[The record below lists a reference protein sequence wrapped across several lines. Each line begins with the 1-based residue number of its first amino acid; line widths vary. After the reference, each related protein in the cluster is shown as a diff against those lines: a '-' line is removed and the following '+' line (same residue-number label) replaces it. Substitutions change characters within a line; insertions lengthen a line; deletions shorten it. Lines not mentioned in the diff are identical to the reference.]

1 MDLTCPPNQIL
12 KKSISIIKS
21 TSDNICAVK
30 INHHLL
36 LPLSLT
42 EIKKLISVI
51 HSRNLLV
58 IADLKLND
66 ISATNLV
73 VIKHLWKMGFDAV
86 IVNPFVG
93 YSEGL
98 EPLLTKSKSKNKG
111 VLFLV
116 YMSHKGAKDGYGL
129 DILKQG
135 QKKKLY
141 LEFVERAKRWRA
153 DGIIVGATR
162 PNLIKEISNL
172 TKCKCHHK
180 SLIDIYTPG
189 IGTQGGDASK
199 SIKSGANYL
208 IVGRSIVNSKNP
220 YAISLKLKSNSWI
233 SH

>member
-1 MDLTCPPNQIL
+1 MDLTCHPTQIL
-12 KKSISIIKS
+12 KKSTSIIKS

-30 INHHLL
+30 INYHLL
-36 LPLSLT
+36 LPMSLK
-42 EIKKLISVI
+42 EIKKLISAI

-73 VIKHLWKMGFDAV
+73 AIKHLWNMGFDAV

-129 DILKQG
+129 DIFKQG
-135 QKKKLY
+135 KKKKLY
-141 LEFVERAKRWRA
+141 LELVERAKRWRA

-162 PNLIKEISNL
+162 PTLIKEISNL
-172 TKCKCHHK
+172 TK
-180 SLIDIYTPG
+180 SSIDIYTPG
-189 IGTQGGDASK
+189 IGTQGGDVSK

-208 IVGRSIVNSKNP
+208 IVGRSIINSKNP
-220 YAISLKLKSNSWI
+220 KLVTSRIRANSWLD
-233 SH
+233 S

>member
-1 MDLTCPPNQIL
+1 M
-12 KKSISIIKS
+12 
-21 TSDNICAVK
+21 K
-30 INHHLL
+30 INYHLL
-36 LPLSLT
+36 LPMSLK
-42 EIKKLISVI
+42 EIKNLISVI

-66 ISATNLV
+66 ISATNLI
-73 VIKHLWKMGFDAV
+73 VIKYLWNAGFDAI

-98 EPLLTKSKSKNKG
+98 EPLLIKSKSKNKG

-129 DILKQG
+129 EIIKRG
-135 QKKKLY
+135 KKTKLY
-141 LEFVERAKRWRA
+141 LEFVARARRWHA

-162 PNLIKEISNL
+162 PSLIKEISNH
-172 TKCKCHHK
+172 TN
-180 SLIDIYTPG
+180 SSIDIYTPG

-208 IVGRSIVNSKNP
+208 IVGRSIINSKKCKKERN
-220 YAISLKLKSNSWI
+220 ILLSCSRQRINTS
-233 SH
+233 

>member
-1 MDLTCPPNQIL
+1 MSLDLTCPPTQIL
-12 KKSISIIKS
+12 KKSTSIIKS

-36 LPLSLT
+36 LPLSLR

-51 HSRNLLV
+51 HSRNLLA

-73 VIKHLWKMGFDAV
+73 AIKHLWNMGFDAV

-129 DILKQG
+129 DIFKQG
-135 QKKKLY
+135 KKKKLY

-162 PNLIKEISNL
+162 PTLIKEISNL
-172 TKCKCHHK
+172 TN

-189 IGTQGGDASK
+189 IGTQGGDVSK
-199 SIKSGANYL
+199 SIKSGADYL
-208 IVGRSIVNSKNP
+208 IVGRSIINSKNP
-220 YAISLKLKSNSWI
+220 KLVTSRIRANSWLDC
-233 SH
+233 

>member
-1 MDLTCPPNQIL
+1 M
-12 KKSISIIKS
+12 
-21 TSDNICAVK
+21 
-30 INHHLL
+30 
-36 LPLSLT
+36 T

-51 HSRNLLV
+51 HSNNLLV

-66 ISATNLV
+66 ISSTNLV
-73 VIKHLWKMGFDAV
+73 VIKYLWTMGFDAV

-129 DILKQG
+129 DIFKQG
-135 QKKKLY
+135 RKKKLY

-162 PNLIKEISNL
+162 PTIIKEISNL
-172 TKCKCHHK
+172 TK

-189 IGTQGGDASK
+189 IGIQGGDVSK
-199 SIKSGANYL
+199 SIQYGANYL

-220 YAISLKLKSNSWI
+220 KLVTSRIRANSWNAYQKQ
-233 SH
+233 HL

>member
-1 MDLTCPPNQIL
+1 MTCPPNQII
-12 KKSISIIKS
+12 KKSFSIIKS
-21 TSDNICAVK
+21 ISTDICAVK

-36 LPLSLT
+36 LPLSSN
-42 EIKKLISVI
+42 EIKKLISFI

-66 ISATNLV
+66 ISATNLI
-73 VIKHLWKMGFDAV
+73 VIKYLWNAGFDAI

-98 EPLLTKSKSKNKG
+98 EPLLIKSKSKNKG

-129 DILKQG
+129 EIIKRG
-135 QKKKLY
+135 KKTKLY
-141 LEFVERAKRWRA
+141 LEFVARARRWHA

-162 PNLIKEISNL
+162 PSLIKEISNH
-172 TKCKCHHK
+172 TN
-180 SLIDIYTPG
+180 SSIDIYTPG

-208 IVGRSIVNSKNP
+208 IVGRSIINSKNP
-220 YAISLKLKSNSWI
+220 KLATSRIRINSWI
-233 SH
+233 DF